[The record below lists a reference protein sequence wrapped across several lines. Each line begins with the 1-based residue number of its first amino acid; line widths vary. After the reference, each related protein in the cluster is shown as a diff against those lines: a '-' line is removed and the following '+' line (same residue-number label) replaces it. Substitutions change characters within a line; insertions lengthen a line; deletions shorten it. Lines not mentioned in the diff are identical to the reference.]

1 MPDGVTES
9 RCHRAVRRAVRARRR
24 TTCTLMLVFL
34 AAGMV
39 GAAWYLNLPGAAAA
53 VFWAAVAV
61 GTSAVGFLVWFV
73 VALFGDLVL
82 YPRGRRG
89 TRRRPVRAQV

>member
-1 MPDGVTES
+1 MADGVTEN
-9 RCHRAVRRAVRARRR
+9 RCQRAVRRAARARRR
-24 TTCTLMLVFL
+24 ATCILMLVFL
-34 AAGMV
+34 TPAV
-39 GAAWYLNLPGAAAA
+39 LGAAWYLNLSWAEAA
-53 VFWAAVAV
+53 VFWTAVAV

-89 TRRRPVRAQV
+89 MRRRVRAQV

>member
-1 MPDGVTES
+1 
-9 RCHRAVRRAVRARRR
+9 
-24 TTCTLMLVFL
+24 
-34 AAGMV
+34 
-39 GAAWYLNLPGAAAA
+39 

-73 VALFGDLVL
+73 VALFGDPVL